1 MRRAFITLIAIYV
14 LTSIY
19 GASQNKLSIPTV
31 EGGLGKEVTIP
42 VSLTN
47 DSSIVAAQFKLH
59 FPTGCSVNTSS
70 ATLTSRK
77 DDHTLSVK
85 NLGNN
90 DYLFI
95 VFSGTNKAIKG
106 NSGALLQLNVTIPLS
121 WKMDSVYTMSFKQLI
136 LSAANGRN
144 LATTSDAGAIKVT
157 NDPRP
162 DITVQN
168 ITCGTTNW
176 KPGQKITISW
186 QVKNIGNKS
195 TSGEWNEQLI
205 AVDGNGTEAM
215 LGNAGAQDVLQAAAT
230 VSRQSEVTI
239 PDYPGIDGTVWIKV
253 KLLPADNLGELAAA
267 AGNNTATSTATF
279 QLSKQL
285 NLKITESALLE
296 TVKTPIGCFIYRSG
310 SRTTDQTVTLRCN
323 QTNRISFPNT
333 VTIKTGESGAY
344 FTIQSTDNSTLD
356 ADSTCILFAKI
367 NDYNEVADT
376 LIIYDN
382 ELPALGISIS
392 ETTLP
397 ESQSATLLLTRP
409 VSNSK
414 SLTVKFSCNQSKRLN
429 LPTELVI
436 PANQK
441 TVSFNLMS
449 VDDNLPALTT
459 DATIIASATG
469 FESDTASLSLTD
481 NDMPQLAISFSPST
495 VSESAGVQASVITVK
510 RTGVTNNAITV
521 KMTDDAAGAL
531 FYSNSTLSFVA
542 GETEKQITLGVV
554 DNVQMEGTRTF
565 SVSASVYMASCG
577 CSASAQGIGMVSSNL
592 SVLDDDGPTLKIT
605 STETMLPE
613 GRTQATMLT
622 ISRNTSTAQAL
633 TFTLTSTKDDM
644 LTYQQAASIP
654 AGSASVTIPIAVKS
668 NSTTEGNQTVTFT
681 ASASGFTNGVCW
693 AMITDQTLPDA
704 TVMVLSATPA
714 KATVKATTQLELLV
728 KNTGVSSLP
737 ANTPVNIY
745 LCNNTALSTSTT
757 KQLLQTNYT
766 TTEIAAAGN
775 ESSYLTVTLPD
786 LTGNY
791 YIIAT
796 INENKAVTELSTLNN
811 TSNALSFEIEPAY
824 TIELYTDK
832 TKYKTG
838 EQIIFSGKA
847 VSNGSGTIAEVPV
860 EIYMI
865 TNGFRHTTTA
875 TTDANGNFT
884 LNYTPYQGQ
893 MGHFSAGACYP
904 GQGLTEEKVA
914 FDILGLRRT
923 SNDYIKWDAELNTPL
938 TGQIEIQNTGN
949 STLNNVRAVLSS
961 SSTDWQLTITPV
973 ASVAAQG
980 VAKLNYSITGLTPS
994 KTNNYEQIRFKI
1006 LSNEGAELELTAY
1019 YYCRSLTAE
1028 LKADMPSIQT
1038 TMCKG
1043 ATRKFKIM
1051 ITNYG
1056 KSESGKITVTLPAV
1070 SWMSMATPA
1079 EIPSLPSGE
1088 STEIILKLT
1097 PGIDMPVNVPVSG
1110 SIGINC
1116 EQGTGLS
1123 LPYYIE
1129 TVSSQKGTLV
1139 VDVCDEYTYYTAN
1152 APHLAGANV
1161 TVRHPFTGVV
1171 IAEGKTDLN
1180 GLYTLVDL
1188 QEGYYSISVTADKH
1202 DSYQNNILVNPDKTT
1217 KTTVNLS
1224 FQAISYTWSVEETE
1238 VPDVYETK
1246 TVVKYE
1252 TNVPV
1257 PVVENTFLNS
1267 ISYNDLQNSNT
1278 NFLMLQMVNK
1288 GLITAKNTKV
1298 KLPADSK
1305 KYSFEN
1311 LGSDSYDIKPN
1322 EVITVP
1328 IKVSKKVSSA
1338 KVLGQEKPISD
1349 IRKVPA
1355 AEPEPEPEPVEEPVE
1370 ECIRTLDIAWI
1381 WICSDRINV
1390 AQIPIN
1396 MPIEFCQTDPNP
1408 DPNPNPVN
1416 DPPQVDPDS
1425 LIARLQRRDAE
1436 ILPALARTRV
1446 LYDALYNF
1454 TQPIYEFQ
1462 CSIINALQN
1471 RSKLQKSKQSSVAT
1485 SANNPVCATVTIQ
1498 FSQTIAMT
1506 RQAFKGTLKV
1516 LNGHENVAMKNVKL
1530 TMEVKDANGVVVGSN
1545 IMQQHTKSLDKLT
1558 AIDGTGLINAKETG
1572 TAAIEFIPTKY
1583 AAPTIPQIY
1592 SFGGTLSYIDPF
1604 TNTEVTR
1611 NLYPIKMT
1619 VKPSPDLT
1627 LTYFMERDVLGDDP
1641 LTAPVEPMYP
1651 FEFSVLVKNIGA
1663 GDATK
1668 VRIEAQEPEVIKNEK
1683 GLLSEFKPVDSGLN
1697 GAKGSSSPVEID
1709 FGTIPAGKTAF
1720 GQFWYTNTL
1729 LGHFVEYDT
1738 KLNHLT
1744 SFDNPDLSLI
1754 SDVSIHELIRSIE
1767 AKTVTNETVT
1777 AFMAND
1783 MPDDKDQPDMLY
1795 LTDGTTDRVYSATTA
1810 SITKTADNVYSLIVT
1825 PAMAGYNYGCIA
1837 DPTNGRAKLV
1847 SIKRVSDNAS
1857 LSLRNFWQTDRTLID
1872 KKEPVYEYKLH
1883 FVDKLTASAGTYI
1896 LTFEPKPLNILE
1908 VKEYENAPAPNVS
1921 TSVQSVNVVFNK
1933 DIDAST
1939 FGVDDVILTCDGKS
1953 LDLTGKLTITKISN
1967 SEYKLDVSKL
1977 TSATGYYELT
1987 VHTNNITDLE
1997 NYQGENGK
2005 QIGWT
2010 QTPIDVQF
2018 TLQVNPENS
2027 GTLNATLGANTK
2039 SFNSTVNLTATPA
2052 IGYKFVNWIVNDSET
2067 YTENSR
2073 VFIADAAKKI
2083 TANFELINCKVE
2095 VKSDAKC
2102 PVSGATSS
2110 VYKYNDVI
2118 SLNATPAA
2126 DYKFTG
2132 WKVDNEIKD
2141 IKKSIPI
2148 TITKDVVIEP
2158 QYHPVVDITYKTT
2171 PTTQW
2176 NSNWQFST
2184 DGTTWVDNDGEPEPN
2199 VKSVLITKEI
2209 ELPVGKTVQQK
2220 TVNLSATGKLD
2231 VKGALSS
2238 AEKIIVESND
2248 LSTGQILNAGS
2259 LTNNGQLIL
2268 RKNFKS
2274 SNGWY
2279 YMSFPFDVLFS
2290 NIKITSTQAIATTES
2305 FKIANSPYKNIY
2317 IAQYN
2322 GQLRDQTGVA
2332 KSSDSPNWEPVTSG
2346 SLKAGKG
2353 YAVRVMSDQ
2362 TFDFISSTSENAPFD
2377 KTDKTQQVGVFNTN
2391 ALSEHHGW
2399 NFVGIPYSSS
2409 FDLDNLSQ
2417 GQFFYIYDMN
2427 SKSFRTIEKG
2437 GSYKISP
2444 FSAFFMQS
2452 GSEQLQFYNTGKALK
2467 IPFSRPVEDEELAI
2481 SIVSDKG
2488 EDNVK
2493 IRLNDFAT
2501 TRFDKAYDAVKM
2513 ESDASVI
2520 PQLWCDFNQC
2530 NYSVLSIP
2538 KQECSIPIMV
2548 KVNNPGKY
2556 KIRFDKNNINEPR
2569 DMYLFDNQGNKVID
2583 LTPNTEYEFYQNST
2597 SIQNRFTIT
2606 FVKNITTNL
2615 KNSAI
2620 ETLKIKHIN
2629 NALLIEGLN
2638 QPSNVQ
2644 IFNTKGQ
2651 VFANYS
2657 NVFNN
2662 QLLNFNAIPG
2672 IYFIKI
2678 QNQKASNTFKFI
2690 TK

>member
-1 MRRAFITLIAIYV
+1 MKRAFITLIAIYV
-14 LTSIY
+14 LTSVY
-19 GASQNKLSIPTV
+19 GASQNKLSIPIV

-95 VFSGTNKAIKG
+95 VFSGTNKAIKS

-121 WKMDSVYTMSFKQLI
+121 WKMDSTYTLSFNQLI

-168 ITCGTTNW
+168 ITCGTTTW

-195 TSGEWNEQLI
+195 TGGEWNEQLI
-205 AVDGNGTEAM
+205 AVDGNGNEAM
-215 LGNAGAQDVLQAAAT
+215 LGNAGAQDVLQAGAT

-239 PDYPGIDGTVWIKV
+239 PDYPGIDGTVRIKV

-296 TVKTPIGCFIYRSG
+296 TVKTPIGCFVYRSG

-333 VTIKTGESGAY
+333 VTIKAGESGAY

-382 ELPALGISIS
+382 ELPALKISVSKSTLS
-392 ETTLP
+392 ES
-397 ESQSATLLLTRP
+397 ESATLLVERP
-409 VSNSK
+409 VSSAK
-414 SLTVKFSCNQSKRLN
+414 SLTVKLSCNQSKRLN

-441 TVSFNLMS
+441 TVSFSLMS
-449 VDDNLPALTT
+449 VDDYLPALTT
-459 DATIIASATG
+459 EATIIASATG

-481 NDMPQLAISFSPST
+481 NDMPQLAITFSPST
-495 VSESAGVQASVITVK
+495 VSESAGVQASVVTVK

-521 KMTDDAAGAL
+521 KITDDAAGAL
-531 FYSNSTLSFVA
+531 FYSNSTLSFAA
-542 GETEKQITLGVV
+542 GETEKQITMGVV

-577 CSASAQGIGMVSSNL
+577 CSASSQGIGMVSSNL

-613 GRTQATMLT
+613 GRIQATMLT
-622 ISRNTSTAQAL
+622 ISRNTSTTQAL
-633 TFTLTSTKDDM
+633 AFTLTSTKDDM
-644 LTYQQAASIP
+644 LTYQQSASIP
-654 AGSASVTIPIAVKS
+654 AGSASVTIPITVKS

-704 TVMVLSATPA
+704 TVMVLSATPS

-728 KNTGVSSLP
+728 KNTGVSSLA
-737 ANTPVNIY
+737 ANTPVSIY
-745 LCNNTALSTSTT
+745 LCNNTDLSTSTT
-757 KQLLQTNYT
+757 KQLLQTTYT

-775 ESSYLTVTLPD
+775 ESSYISVSLPN

-791 YIIAT
+791 YIIAAV
-796 INENKAVTELSTLNN
+796 NENKAVTELSTLNN

-824 TIELYTDK
+824 NIELHTDK

-838 EQIIFSGKA
+838 EQIVFSGKA
-847 VSNGSGTIAEVPV
+847 VSNGSGNISQVDV

-865 TNGFRHTTTA
+865 TNGFRHTVTA
-875 TTDANGNFT
+875 KTDANGNFT

-914 FDILGLRRT
+914 LDVYGLSRT
-923 SNDYIKWDAELNTPL
+923 SAENIIWDVVANELNT
-938 TGQIEIQNTGN
+938 GEIEILNEGN
-949 STLNNVRAVLSS
+949 L
-961 SSTDWQLTITPV
+961 
-973 ASVAAQG
+973 
-980 VAKLNYSITGLTPS
+980 SITGLKCNVLSCPADVQLTFES
-994 KTNNYEQIRFKI
+994 IASITAGGTTKLKYSLIGSNVSTLNQYEKI
-1006 LSNEGAELELTAY
+1006 SFQVTSTEGATLDILAY
-1019 YYCRSLTAE
+1019 YYCRSQSAV
-1028 LKADMPSIQT
+1028 LKGSVPAIET
-1038 TMCKG
+1038 TMAKG
-1043 ATRKFKIM
+1043 TNRTFEYI
-1051 ITNYG
+1051 ITNIG
-1056 KSESGKITVTLPAV
+1056 KGETGKI
-1070 SWMSMATPA
+1070 SIATPSNNWLKLITPS
-1079 EIPSLPSGE
+1079 EIPTLKTGE
-1088 STEIILKLT
+1088 TATVIFQFSPTD
-1097 PGIDMPVNVPVSG
+1097 DMQANVPVTG
-1110 SIGINC
+1110 NIGINC
-1116 EQGTGLS
+1116 GNGNGIA
-1123 LPYYIE
+1123 LPFRIE
-1129 TVSSQKGTLV
+1129 TVSEKTGALKI
-1139 VDVCDEYTYYTAN
+1139 DVCDEYTYNTQA
-1152 APHLAGANV
+1152 APHLSGAIV
-1161 TVRHPFTGVV
+1161 KVKHPFTGA
-1171 IAEGKTDLN
+1171 IISEGVTGSDGIFSIPNLP
-1180 GLYTLVDL
+1180 
-1188 QEGYYSISVTADKH
+1188 EGYYTVVVTAAKH
-1202 DSYQNNILVNPDKTT
+1202 GYYQNEIYVEAGKT
-1217 KTTVNLS
+1217 KAIEVFIQ
-1224 FQAISYTWSVEETE
+1224 FQAITYSW
-1238 VPDVYETK
+1238 DVIPSTFDD
-1246 TVVKYE
+1246 KYE
-1252 TNVPV
+1252 VNLITKFETYVPK
-1257 PVVENTFLNS
+1257 PVVLIDMPLKFPALSVNEEFAFIVTL
-1267 ISYNDLQNSNT
+1267 T
-1278 NFLMLQMVNK
+1278 NK
-1288 GLITAKNTKV
+1288 GLITAKNVELNFPKHPLYEFSTTYHTADIPANSSINVFVLMHHKKVIQKSSSSTYETIIDTWDRAEEDVTNVFCKVYKFLADYFYLCGNQELKDAAVTAMNIPIIDEICNDDNEFTFTLPDVPNNPKPNNPTGGNHELQGPWENGSYNPDCLLYTLCPGLKREPLNTKGLT
-1298 KLPADSK
+1298 KA
-1305 KYSFEN
+1305 KYSA
-1311 LGSDSYDIKPN
+1311 D
-1322 EVITVP
+1322 
-1328 IKVSKKVSSA
+1328 
-1338 KVLGQEKPISD
+1338 
-1349 IRKVPA
+1349 
-1355 AEPEPEPEPVEEPVE
+1355 
-1370 ECIRTLDIAWI
+1370 
-1381 WICSDRINV
+1381 
-1390 AQIPIN
+1390 AQK
-1396 MPIEFCQTDPNP
+1396 T
-1408 DPNPNPVN
+1408 
-1416 DPPQVDPDS
+1416 
-1425 LIARLQRRDAE
+1425 
-1436 ILPALARTRV
+1436 
-1446 LYDALYNF
+1446 
-1454 TQPIYEFQ
+1454 
-1462 CSIINALQN
+1462 
-1471 RSKLQKSKQSSVAT
+1471 
-1485 SANNPVCATVTIQ
+1485 VCASVSLK
-1498 FSQTIAMT
+1498 FSQSVSIT
-1506 RQAFKGTLKV
+1506 REAFEGTLKIN
-1516 LNGHENVAMKNVKL
+1516 NGIETGEMKNIKL
-1530 TMEVKDANGVVVGSN
+1530 ELEIKDKTGTVRNDLFQIN
-1545 IMQQHTKSLDKLT
+1545 TLSLDQIT
-1558 AIDGTGLINAKETG
+1558 GIDGNGIIEALKTG
-1572 TAAIEFIPTKY
+1572 TAIIQFIPEKG
-1583 AAPTIPQIY
+1583 AAPAISKAY
-1592 SFGGTLSYIDPF
+1592 SFGGTLSYLDPYSG
-1604 TNTEVTR
+1604 EIVTTK
-1611 NLYPIKMT
+1611 LLPVTLT
-1619 VKPSPDLT
+1619 VKPCPDLY
-1627 LTYFMERDVLGDDP
+1627 LSYFIQRDVFGDDP
-1641 LTAPVEPMYP
+1641 LTAAVEPIEP
-1651 FEFSVLVKNIGA
+1651 AELSLLINNKGA

-1668 VRIEAQEPEVIKNEK
+1668 VILDSEQPQIIENEK
-1683 GLLSEFKPVDSGLN
+1683 GLNIDFKMI
-1697 GAKGSSSPVEID
+1697 GSSLKGAPTSIGLSRVD
-1709 FGTIPAGKTAF
+1709 FGDISGGKTSYAQWWF
-1720 GQFWYTNTL
+1720 TSSL
-1729 LGHFVEYDT
+1729 LGHFSEYKAELT
-1738 KLNHLT
+1738 HLT

-1777 AFMAND
+1777 AFLTND

-1795 LTDGTTDRVYSATTA
+1795 LADGTTDRVYTATTA
-1810 SITKTADNVYSLIVT
+1810 SITKTADNVYSLTVS
-1825 PAMAGYNYGCIA
+1825 PAMAGYNYGNIT

-1872 KKEPVYEYKLH
+1872 KKEPMYEFKLH
-1883 FVDKLTASAGTYI
+1883 FVDKFTASAGTYI
-1896 LTFEPKPLNILE
+1896 LTFEPKPLKILE
-1908 VKEYENAPAPNVS
+1908 VKEYENAPAANVS
-1921 TSVQSVNVVFNK
+1921 SSVQRIDVTFNK

-1939 FGVDDVILTCDGKS
+1939 FGVDDVILKCKGES
-1953 LDLTGKLTITKISN
+1953 MDLSGKLTITKLTAN
-1967 SEYKLDVSKL
+1967 KFKLDISKL
-1977 TSATGYYELT
+1977 TTATGYYELT
-1987 VHTNNITDLE
+1987 VHTNNIADLE

-2010 QTPIDVQF
+2010 QTPIDVQL
-2018 TLQVNPENS
+2018 TLQVNPTSS
-2027 GTLNATLGANTK
+2027 GTLNAALGANTK
-2039 SFNSTVNLTATPA
+2039 IFNSTVNLTATPV
-2052 IGYKFVNWIVNDSET
+2052 IGYKFVNWTIDDTQISIQNTLSV
-2067 YTENSR
+2067 
-2073 VFIADAAKKI
+2073 IADAAKKI
-2083 TANFELINCKVE
+2083 VANFELINCVVQ

-2102 PVSGATSS
+2102 VVSGATSS

-2118 SLNATPAA
+2118 SLNVTPAP
-2126 DYKFTG
+2126 DYKFIG
-2132 WKVDNEIKD
+2132 WKIDNSTGNNQKTIQ
-2141 IKKSIPI
+2141 I
-2148 TITKDVVIEP
+2148 TVNKDVVIEP

-2176 NSNWQFST
+2176 NSNWQYST

-2199 VKSVLITKEI
+2199 VKSVVITKEI

-2220 TVNLSATGKLD
+2220 TVTLSATAKLD

-2274 SNGWY
+2274 TNGWY

-2317 IAQYN
+2317 FAQYN

-2346 SLKAGKG
+2346 TLKGGKG

-2377 KTDKTQQVGVFNTN
+2377 KMNKTQQVGVFNTN

-2437 GSYKISP
+2437 GAYKISP

-2467 IPFSRPVEDEELAI
+2467 IPFSRPVEDEELAM

-2501 TRFDKAYDAVKM
+2501 TKFDKAYDAVKM

-2538 KQECSIPIMV
+2538 KQEYSIPIMV
-2548 KVNNPGKY
+2548 KVNNSGMY
-2556 KIRFDKNNINEPR
+2556 KIRFDKNNINDSR
-2569 DMYLFDNQGNKVID
+2569 DMYLFDNQENKLID
-2583 LTPNTEYEFYQNST
+2583 MTPNSEYEFYQNGT
-2597 SIQNRFTIT
+2597 SVQKRFTIT
-2606 FVKNITTNL
+2606 FVKNITTTL
-2615 KNSAI
+2615 KNSDL
-2620 ETLKIKHIN
+2620 ETLKIKQIN

-2644 IFNTKGQ
+2644 IFNTRGQ
-2651 VFANYS
+2651 VLANYS
-2657 NVFNN
+2657 NVYNN
-2662 QLLNFNAIPG
+2662 QLLNFNSITG

-2678 QNQKASNTFKFI
+2678 QNQKSTNTFKFI